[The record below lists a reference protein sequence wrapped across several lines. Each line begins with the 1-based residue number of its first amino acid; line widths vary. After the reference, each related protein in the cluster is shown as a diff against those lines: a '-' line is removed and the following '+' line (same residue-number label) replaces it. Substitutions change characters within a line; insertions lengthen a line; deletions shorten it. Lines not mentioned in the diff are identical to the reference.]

1 MGTSSCF
8 ELDENIDAQVQKEK
22 PNKTEEERK
31 TDIKVISENSSEKL
45 YNSIVRVNA
54 GLNEKELISGTGFFI
69 KLNLSNETRNYLIT
83 CNDII
88 NEKFIADKKAIKI
101 YYRKITEEKNI
112 EIKLDR
118 SKRDIKTYKNSLNLT
133 LIEIIKEDKISED
146 KFLLPDMN
154 YKQGGYSFYT
164 NKDNYYYLSGYTRN
178 NERVISSGQITQI
191 SKNQEFKLSL
201 DDAVYIIQEHLFVY
215 QIIY

>member
-8 ELDENIDAQVQKEK
+8 ELDENIDAQGQKEK
-22 PNKTEEERK
+22 PNKKEEERNK
-31 TDIKVISENSSEKL
+31 EGNKKADIKVISESSSEKL

-69 KLNLSNETRNYLIT
+69 KLNLNNETRNYLIT
-83 CNDII
+83 CNDVI
-88 NEKFIADKKAIKI
+88 NEKFIADKKTIKI

-112 EIKLDR
+112 EIKLDK
-118 SKRDIKTYKNSLNLT
+118 SKRDIKFFKNSLNVT

-154 YKQGGYSFYT
+154 YKQGGW
-164 NKDNYYYLSGYTRN
+164 
-178 NERVISSGQITQI
+178 I
-191 SKNQEFKLSL
+191 
-201 DDAVYIIQEHLFVY
+201 
-215 QIIY
+215 